1 MLLSALAEM
10 LEFKMLLTKL
20 GIKLYYTDTDSIFI
34 DKDLPQHLIGNE
46 LGLMKDELKGGLT
59 KKAYFLG
66 IKNMV
71 ILIIIKPSPARFF
84 KNISKLNINIKNNL
98 EISIKFHT
106 RKFLFNNKY

>member
-46 LGLMKDELKGGLT
+46 LGLMKYELKGGLT

-71 ILIIIKPSPARFF
+71 ILIIIILHIQYFQVYQ
-84 KNISKLNINIKNNL
+84 
-98 EISIKFHT
+98 EIV
-106 RKFLFNNKY
+106 